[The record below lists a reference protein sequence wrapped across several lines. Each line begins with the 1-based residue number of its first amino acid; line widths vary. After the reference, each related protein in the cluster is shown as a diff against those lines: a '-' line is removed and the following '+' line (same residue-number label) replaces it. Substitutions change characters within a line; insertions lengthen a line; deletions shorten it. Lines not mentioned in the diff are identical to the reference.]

1 MKLKVYTKDGSN
13 FTEQEFENIP
23 QFEGDKGLFAL
34 KETLVAYKRTRA
46 RATLPRSTT
55 ATLAELAA
63 SLSSKRA
70 AVAPVT
76 VQ

>member
-34 KETLVAYKRTRA
+34 KETLVA
-46 RATLPRSTT
+46 
-55 ATLAELAA
+55 
-63 SLSSKRA
+63 
-70 AVAPVT
+70 
-76 VQ
+76 